1 MGIVAGWGRLSE
13 GGQLPNILQYVSNT
27 SGTSTGESAI
37 IVCSLEGIGKTR
49 PHPSSKFGI
58 KKEGHAPLMQQQFPM
73 DSAAAG
79 EEQRHRASERCLGQ
93 TCGSNCL

>member
-13 GGQLPNILQYVSNT
+13 GGQLPNILQYVSKHT
-27 SGTSTGESAI
+27 KGTSTRENAI
-37 IVCSLEGIGKTR
+37 IGLEGIGKTR

-73 DSAAAG
+73 DSASG
-79 EEQRHRASERCLGQ
+79 RGGGRAVPQSER
-93 TCGSNCL
+93 TVSRSNVRF